1 VPLYTSRY
9 VDDGNDDAYSD
20 GGSERT
26 TNTDDGDSVHTLPT
40 CDEAAV
46 RHHAGLTLPHARAR
60 SPAVVAVEVAAVV
73 VAAVAVAEEEEEVVV
88 VVAPERLCK
97 MNHSQTA
104 PLLWALESE
113 SEAAR
118 GSPR

>member
-1 VPLYTSRY
+1 MLTLTAGASAPPT
-9 VDDGNDDAYSD
+9 
-20 GGSERT
+20 RT
-26 TNTDDGDSVHTLPT
+26 TATASVHTLPT

-60 SPAVVAVEVAAVV
+60 SRAVVAVEVAAAV
-73 VAAVAVAEEEEEVVV
+73 VAAVAVAEELVVV
-88 VVAPERLCK
+88 VVAAPEQLCK

-104 PLLWALESE
+104 PLLWAPESE